1 MGKYDFD
8 AVVDRVGTNCRK
20 WDARHDFYGTD
31 DVLPMWIADM
41 DFASPPA
48 VAAALQKRAAH
59 PVYGY
64 PRRAVSFYDAFV
76 YWAGRRYG
84 WQVDSSWMMTTPGV
98 VPAINAAI
106 LALTEPGDSVL
117 IQTPVYPPFISGPR
131 LNGRITLEN
140 PLQQAQNGTWQ
151 IDFAD
156 LEKKMAQRPKLMVLC
171 SPHNPVG
178 RVWGR
183 EELQKIADL
192 ALKYEVVVFSDE
204 IHGDLLL
211 DGRRHIPFASLGP
224 EVAARTITCTA
235 PSKTFNIAG
244 LYTSV
249 VIAGDP
255 ELFRRM
261 RHMLDALDITGY
273 NVFGI
278 EAFVAAYTQGEEW
291 LTELLPYL
299 TGNADCLADYIAK
312 KIPRLRM
319 ARPESTFL
327 AWLDCRG
334 LGLSQPELK
343 QFFIQKAR
351 VGLNDGQAFG
361 EQGVGFMRLNF
372 GCARS
377 VLLEGLTR
385 IENAVN
391 QL

>member
-1 MGKYDFD
+1 
-8 AVVDRVGTNCRK
+8 
-20 WDARHDFYGTD
+20 
-31 DVLPMWIADM
+31 
-41 DFASPPA
+41 
-48 VAAALQKRAAH
+48 
-59 PVYGY
+59 
-64 PRRAVSFYDAFV
+64 
-76 YWAGRRYG
+76 
-84 WQVDSSWMMTTPGV
+84 
-98 VPAINAAI
+98 
-106 LALTEPGDSVL
+106 
-117 IQTPVYPPFISGPR
+117 
-131 LNGRITLEN
+131 
-140 PLQQAQNGTWQ
+140 
-151 IDFAD
+151 
-156 LEKKMAQRPKLMVLC
+156 MAQRPKLMVLC

-178 RVWGR
+178 RVWSL
-183 EELQKIADL
+183 EELQKIAAL
-192 ALKYEVVVFSDE
+192 CLKYDVVVFSDE

-211 DGRRHIPFASLGP
+211 DGRRHTPFASLGP

-244 LYTSV
+244 LYTSG
-249 VIAGDP
+249 VIAGEP
-255 ELFRRM
+255 ALFRRM

-278 EAFVAAYTQGEEW
+278 EAFLAAYTQGEEW

-299 TGNADCLADYIAK
+299 TGNADCMADYIAK
-312 KIPRLRM
+312 KIPRIRM

-377 VLLEGLTR
+377 VLMEGLAR

-391 QL
+391 RL